1 MKLNNRIQSMR
12 RITAINPRRSI
23 PRRSFSFLNIDDDLD
38 EWPRGRNNT
47 VLNICSQGEKIVIER
62 FGKLHSIQDSG
73 WFIAIPLVDNLRFA
87 IDMREKALSINP
99 QSAITKDNVQVSV
112 SGNLFCQF
120 VDAEKAAYGSTNPI
134 YAVRQHSQ
142 SAMRAAIGE
151 MELDQ
156 ILHARAQLNQVIKA
170 TVQEAAKAWGIEIR
184 RYEITEILLDRFITE
199 SMDKQAAAERDRR
212 KKACRQLINI

>member
-12 RITAINPRRSI
+12 RITAINPSRSI